1 MSKPLSRE
9 FLLERGKCCKNF
21 CKNCPF
27 PKTITII
34 NEGTEKVI
42 EKEIQ
47 ERKIHKYTGFD
58 FHSSIKSFQI
68 EYNQLYSK
76 AINLVNK
83 NMDYKEFTLK
93 DWKVEYKYKDKPGIN
108 SSDIILIFES
118 VEPEDFKVGDRIIS
132 DFRDGQTL
140 SIKNIENNKLTVN
153 IITCDKEEYLN
164 LTDLVYK
171 KVFYKLPLFDENSLF
186 EIYT

>member
-9 FLLERGKCCKNF
+9 FLLERGKCCKNS
-21 CKNCPF
+21 CKNCPW
-27 PKTITII
+27 
-34 NEGTEKVI
+34 
-42 EKEIQ
+42 
-47 ERKIHKYTGFD
+47 GFGKRLID
-58 FHSSIKSFQI
+58 RIRNLELEQNLLKSRV
-68 EYNQLYSK
+68 N
-76 AINLVNK
+76 NLINK
-83 NMDYKEFTLK
+83 NMDYKEFILK
-93 DWKVEYKYKDKPGIN
+93 DWEVEYKYKDKPGIN